1 MGRAGG
7 IRWARTLAGLA
18 LAGAVLSAPVV
29 GARALAQARA
39 RRVAEEAAH
48 RARDGAALARDA
60 LALQTDAVAL
70 MAANAVANPRFLSA
84 LRGRVSRGTFA
95 DLLATE
101 TWWEPYRELLAAISY
116 DGATLAFAQT
126 DGPDGVPVLPIVKR
140 VAETGR
146 AATAVMSG
154 GRGAFLVAACPAPL
168 GHGRAPAVLVLARPL
183 DGSLLELVS
192 ENTGR
197 AVLLSDGRQSLGW
210 GGVDGALLV
219 PLPGRETAGAVAL
232 PTPATHAAAIAI
244 APGLWLWALGQAA
257 DFEGAAVAADHARRK
272 VLWSIAIPLA
282 AAVAALSVRP
292 RRRIEP
298 PARLPASPRAL
309 AAAAPPMVIDASA
322 TRVGVAVSA
331 AALAAAP
338 PVVQIV
344 RPGPGTALGRY
355 LLVDQIGIG
364 GMAEVFTAV
373 SFGYG
378 GFRRPFV
385 IKRLR
390 AELDGN
396 ATAVGLFIDEA
407 NLASTLVH
415 PNVVPVFDF
424 GEVGGSYFL
433 AEEYIVG
440 RDLGRL
446 TNRLRERGEPL
457 LSRNAILHLGREIL
471 NGLAYAH
478 DKRDDAGR
486 PLGLV
491 HRDIT
496 PENVI
501 ISERGEVKILDFGI
515 MKARQRVSQTESG
528 TVRGNVGFMSPE
540 QARGR
545 VVDQRSDLFS
555 TGLVLLYAATGE
567 PTYPGESFYD
577 LLTAAAA
584 GPAAAQQARIAA
596 LPSPL
601 PAILTRA
608 LAVDPEQRFQSS
620 AEFSAAIAPHLE
632 AGGAGELALRV
643 TALFGDALRAE
654 QERLAAAGPAAPRP
668 EPLADAAT

>member
-1 MGRAGG
+1 VSLSDGRRSLGWAGAGG
-7 IRWARTLAGLA
+7 A
-18 LAGAVLSAPVV
+18 LLSAVV
-29 GARALAQARA
+29 GR
-39 RRVAEEAAH
+39 ES
-48 RARDGAALARDA
+48 G
-60 LALQTDAVAL
+60 DAVAL
-70 MAANAVANPRFLSA
+70 VEPATYAAAVA
-84 LRGRVSRGTFA
+84 
-95 DLLATE
+95 
-101 TWWEPYRELLAAISY
+101 I
-116 DGATLAFAQT
+116 
-126 DGPDGVPVLPIVKR
+126 
-140 VAETGR
+140 
-146 AATAVMSG
+146 
-154 GRGAFLVAACPAPL
+154 
-168 GHGRAPAVLVLARPL
+168 
-183 DGSLLELVS
+183 
-192 ENTGR
+192 
-197 AVLLSDGRQSLGW
+197 
-210 GGVDGALLV
+210 
-219 PLPGRETAGAVAL
+219 
-232 PTPATHAAAIAI
+232 TPEI
-244 APGLWLWALGQAA
+244 WLWALGRATGI
-257 DFEGAAVAADHARRK
+257 EPAVAAADRPRRK
-272 VLWSIAIPLA
+272 AIWSTAV
-282 AAVAALSVRP
+282 AVAAAIAALALRQ
-292 RRRIEP
+292 RRRFDDPALEP
-298 PARLPASPRAL
+298 ITMRALPAMTDSAPVVVDARA
-309 AAAAPPMVIDASA
+309 
-322 TRVGVAVSA
+322 TGVGVAVPP
-331 AALAAAP
+331 AALTVSASPSTTPA
-338 PVVQIV
+338 V
-344 RPGPGTALGRY
+344 RPGPGTTLGRY
-355 LLVDQIGIG
+355 LLVDRIGVG

-424 GEVGGSYFL
+424 GEAGGSYFL

-446 TNRLRERGEPL
+446 TYRLGDHGVPL

-515 MKARQRVSQTESG
+515 MKARQRVSQTDSG

-545 VVDQRSDLFS
+545 VVDHRSDLYS
-555 TGLVLLYAATGE
+555 TGLVLLFAATGE
-567 PTYPGESFYD
+567 PTHAGETFYD

-584 GPAAAQQARIAA
+584 GPGDAQRARIAA
-596 LPSPL
+596 LPPPL
-601 PAILTRA
+601 PALLTRA
-608 LAVDPEQRFQSS
+608 LAVDPDDRFQSS

-632 AGGAGELALRV
+632 AGGPAELASRI
-643 TALFGDALRAE
+643 TQLFGDELRAE
-654 QERLAAAGPAAPRP
+654 QERLGRNRASENRASENRDPPPSPREAGRG
-668 EPLADAAT
+668 